1 MFTKLINALL
11 GAFGIIKR
19 YKSFTTKNNNEF
31 MKSLSAGE
39 IILTWSI
46 NANFVQGGIQGA
58 TNSIIQHALLY
69 VGKTAGNIIRQ
80 IYPDLVLKNLKIP
93 KEAQTHEIIEA
104 EGEGVIVSTLDKNLG
119 DNTQMV
125 AYSRSLSTI
134 ELLKVLARIYSCVGR
149 PYDVSEFIGDV
160 LPEGLQDTV
169 PNPDT
174 LFVCSSLV
182 AHAYEPIEHIV
193 LPKCDIRRATPRD
206 LNDYLEPNLDWHQS
220 RYNW

>member
-1 MFTKLINALL
+1 MFTKLIKALL
-11 GAFGIIKR
+11 GAFGIIRR
-19 YKSFTTKNNNEF
+19 YKTFKTDNNDEF

-39 IILTWSI
+39 IVLTWSI

-69 VGKTAGNIIRQ
+69 VGYTAANMIRKMH
-80 IYPDLVLKNLKIP
+80 PALLLNPKIP

-104 EGEGVIVSTLDKNLG
+104 EGEGVIISTLDKNLG
-119 DNTQMV
+119 NNTQMV
-125 AYSRSLSTI
+125 SYSRSLSTI
-134 ELLKVLARIYSCVGR
+134 ELLKVLFRIYNCVGR
-149 PYDVSEFIGDV
+149 PYDVMEFIGDV

-169 PNPDT
+169 NNPDS

-193 LPKCDIRRATPRD
+193 KDKCDIRRATPRD
-206 LNDYLEPNLDWHQS
+206 LNDYLEPNLEWHQS